1 MVRHAA
7 LFCALSGYSIH
18 LLLMVGK
25 HALAWG
31 VRMEIPSFPK
41 IMHLGDRYIQTIFDE
56 PVEITEKVDG
66 SQFVF
71 GNIGGELCV
80 RSKGKIMVVQA
91 PEKMFQGAVDHV
103 LSVQDKMEPEAV
115 YFAEY
120 LGKPKHNVLAY
131 NTTPKHGLAL
141 FGMMKG
147 DGTWI
152 TQHQFLDWFAR
163 DLSIDVVPLLSHGK
177 IENVEQ
183 VFALIDQESY
193 LGGPKV
199 EGVVVKNYKPYFIA
213 DRLIPVMAAKYVS
226 EKFKEKHEKN
236 WRAENTG
243 KGKWEVYV
251 QQFKSEARWQK
262 AIQRLKETGEWE
274 GNPRDIGKLIKDI
287 QRDIT
292 EEEKH
297 NIQEVLWREFGQSV
311 LRVSIAGFPEW
322 YKEQLAKGDL

>member
-1 MVRHAA
+1 
-7 LFCALSGYSIH
+7 
-18 LLLMVGK
+18 
-25 HALAWG
+25 
-31 VRMEIPSFPK
+31 
-41 IMHLGDRYIQTIFDE
+41 
-56 PVEITEKVDG
+56 
-66 SQFVF
+66 
-71 GNIGGELCV
+71 
-80 RSKGKIMVVQA
+80 MVVQA